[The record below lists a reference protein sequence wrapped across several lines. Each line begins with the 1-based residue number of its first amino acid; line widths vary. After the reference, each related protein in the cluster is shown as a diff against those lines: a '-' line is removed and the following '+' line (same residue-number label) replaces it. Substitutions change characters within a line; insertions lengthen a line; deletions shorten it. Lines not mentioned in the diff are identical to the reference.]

1 MAETT
6 TATSWPA
13 STSRLTWRATLRM
26 RSRSATDVP
35 PNFITRRAMTFLN
48 APKGANKRPAVPAA
62 KGAYTYRRGAE
73 TATLRA
79 LRTSSSALI
88 IRVLAMRYIER
99 ILQSGETLVYS
110 GKIHWV
116 IYLPA
121 MILALVALAALT
133 QAKSGPTGLS
143 WLIFSIACWLGA
155 GVAFVSGWFR
165 RWTTDIDVTNRRIV
179 YKCGLIKRHT
189 VEMNMDKVESVDV
202 DQSVFG
208 RMLNYSTSPF
218 GAPARVSNRCT
229 ASARRSIS
237 ATT

>member
-1 MAETT
+1 
-6 TATSWPA
+6 
-13 STSRLTWRATLRM
+13 
-26 RSRSATDVP
+26 
-35 PNFITRRAMTFLN
+35 MTFPD

-79 LRTSSSALI
+79 LRASSSLI
-88 IRVLAMRYIER
+88 FRVLAMRYIER
-99 ILQSGETLVYS
+99 ILQPGETLVYS

-121 MILALVALAALT
+121 MILVVVALAALAQVKT
-133 QAKSGPTGLS
+133 GPTGMS
-143 WLIFSIACWLGA
+143 WLIGSIVFWLAA
-155 GVAFVSGWFR
+155 GVTFASAWFK
-165 RWTTDIDVTNRRIV
+165 RWTTEIDVTNRRIV

-208 RMLNYSTSPF
+208 RLLNYGDITIRGTGEGIEPLHGI
-218 GAPARVSNRCT
+218 GAPLDFRNHVTAR
-229 ASARRSIS
+229 
-237 ATT
+237 